1 MSTTKPNMKQR
12 LFAGKSVFHRE
23 KPTPEGDAAALA
35 RLERLSVFLD
45 SAFRVPLIGTRVGA
59 DALLN
64 FIPGVGLVV
73 AKGLTGYIIWE
84 AHRLGVPK
92 RVIGRMLANL
102 GIDFGISVVPL
113 AGWVGD
119 AFFRANLRN
128 VALLKAHLHE
138 RAGTH
143 ETRPPA
149 PENAAGTIDGEWV
162 RNPA

>member
-1 MSTTKPNMKQR
+1 MPTVQDMMFGQKGF
-12 LFAGKSVFHRE
+12 FARQEPSAE
-23 KPTPEGDAAALA
+23 SDAAAIA
-35 RLERLSVFLD
+35 RLDRLSIFLD
-45 SAFRVPLIGTRVGA
+45 SAFRVPIIGTRIGA

-64 FIPGVGLVV
+64 FIPGAGLIV
-73 AKGLTGYIIWE
+73 AKSLTAYIIWE

-92 RVIGRMLANL
+92 RVLGRMLANL
-102 GIDFGISVVPL
+102 GIDFGISIVPL

-143 ETRPPA
+143 RAKPA
-149 PENAAGTIDGEWV
+149 SPQHGAPIIDGDWV

>member
-1 MSTTKPNMKQR
+1 MPTYKNTMSGQKGF
-12 LFAGKSVFHRE
+12 FARHE
-23 KPTPEGDAAALA
+23 PTAESDAAAIA
-35 RLERLSVFLD
+35 RLDRLSVFLD
-45 SAFRVPLIGTRVGA
+45 SAFRVPIIGTRVGA

-64 FIPGVGLVV
+64 FIPGAGTLV
-73 AKGLTGYIIWE
+73 AKSLTAYIIWE

-92 RVIGRMLANL
+92 RVLGRMLANL
-102 GIDFGISVVPL
+102 GIDFGISIVPL

-143 ETRPPA
+143 RAKTVPRDEAA
-149 PENAAGTIDGEWV
+149 PVIDGEWV
-162 RNPA
+162 RKPA